1 LEHRISRFDVAE
13 IAEAVASL
21 SAMEQYAQRLSDEV
35 RQFHNLKASLM
46 TDLLSGHVRV
56 PA

>member
-1 LEHRISRFDVAE
+1 MEHRISRFDVAE